1 MKNKK
6 VIMTFSSLMIIIF
19 HLWLYV
25 TKPDSN
31 LYIIETYLRYISYIG
46 VDIFFFLS
54 AYSLARSKIDN
65 YSSFIKSRFQKI
77 YVKFIFFSILAFL
90 LNNWKFSKLL
100 KIISGFE
107 FFLKGGGSFLWF
119 IPAIMII
126 YLLLPLYK
134 KIDNKKLTPIITI
147 ISYLLLVI
155 ILSIYE
161 KTTLLIF
168 LNRIPIILLGYY
180 FSKLNVLEKLEK
192 NNFLYFSLTLFLGIL
207 GLLLNYYV
215 YKNHFSLKYFQ
226 DIFYCLSI
234 PLTLGVILLL
244 NKIKTNK
251 IFNYLGSIT
260 LETYAIQMIFGYSLT
275 SKLLKIINN
284 NLLVNILSIILV
296 FSISAIFNFIFNNIL
311 HRLLSKNHI

>member
-31 LYIIETYLRYISYIG
+31 LYIIENYFRYISYIG

-65 YSSFIKSRFQKI
+65 YSNFIKNRFQKI
-77 YVKFIFFSILAFL
+77 YLKFIFFSILAFL
-90 LNNWKFSKLL
+90 LNNWKFLKLL
-100 KIISGFE
+100 KIIFGLE

-119 IPAIMII
+119 IPAIIII

-134 KIDNKKLTPIITI
+134 KIDNNKLTPIITI
-147 ISYLLLVI
+147 ISYLVLVI

-161 KTTLLIF
+161 KATLLIF
-168 LNRIPIILLGYY
+168 LNRIPIILFGYY
-180 FSKLNVLEKLEK
+180 FSKLNILEKLEK
-192 NNFLYFSLTLFLGIL
+192 NNFLYFSLAIFLGIF

-215 YKNHFSLKYFQ
+215 YKTHFNLKYFQ

-251 IFNYLGSIT
+251 IFEFLGSIT
-260 LETYAIQMIFGYSLT
+260 LEVYAVQMIFGYSLT
-275 SKLLKIINN
+275 SKLIKLINN
-284 NLLVNILSIILV
+284 NFLVNILSIILV
-296 FSISAIFNFIFNNIL
+296 IIISSLFNFLFKKVA
-311 HRLLSKNHI
+311 RLLNKNHI